1 MNHEMWDL
9 NAGHEWDMNAG
20 FEWDMN
26 DGYEWDMNAG
36 HDCDMNADNWW
47 FSIRII
53 SIYFVLQ
60 PRYQTT
66 LSLITK
72 TFHFKNSCER
82 VDIQSFS
89 KTMPHFII
97 DAME

>member
-53 SIYFVLQ
+53 YLFCITAQISDNS
-60 PRYQTT
+60 
-66 LSLITK
+66 LSS
-72 TFHFKNSCER
+72 N
-82 VDIQSFS
+82 
-89 KTMPHFII
+89 
-97 DAME
+97 